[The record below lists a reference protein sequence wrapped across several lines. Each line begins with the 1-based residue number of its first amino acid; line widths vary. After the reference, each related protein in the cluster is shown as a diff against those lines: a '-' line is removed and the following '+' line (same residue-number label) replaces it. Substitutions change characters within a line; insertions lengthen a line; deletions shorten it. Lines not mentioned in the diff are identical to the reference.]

1 MRLAHN
7 RVPAHEVVPAPAHLA
22 TSPLTAPTNDQVA
35 PCTPSFTDPTL
46 PIPFLADGP
55 HYCLAHALI
64 AAPRPSSPPSS
75 AVVDALTALADSIP
89 APADSSPPP
98 APRSPPAVSP
108 VQAASDAAVQA
119 LPSIL
124 AADQPGPLSLAD
136 IFAGEQPYPMS
147 MADLAPARPDSS
159 RDSEVIDLTGPVP
172 VYDLTN
178 SSPLILRTKPALAMD
193 WKPDSPLVA
202 PPVSLPAGSALSL
215 APSDASANSL
225 ARRHLEALDAMKLI
239 FPAHTAE
246 FLSLALD
253 HKGGI
258 GEATAW
264 LFHMKEDAGLKE
276 ELLLLFPS
284 ASEFAVNQAAGM
296 FPASIEAPF
305 DYLRDRFDSVFG
317 PRRINSPTRA
327 APPAP
332 ALPQPAPAPP
342 PPRPPLATATP
353 ALRLP
358 AQSALL
364 PDDDV
369 PEFLHDSPSSK
380 LYETRWWNSRLR
392 SMRWRVTSDARP
404 FWDHFALSLTSQQ
417 RVLFKVS
424 EHVRGLANKHES
436 DNSLF
441 RAALKALSNGAQYA
455 LVLNAVRD
463 YEESAVTCCRVL
475 LEDGLISPQAACWLS
490 TRVTLDSKLQR
501 LLRYYP
507 IRCDSI
513 WKSRNE
519 ALHAWKADPEG
530 HTARPAEELSPRKAA
545 ILAAITGA
553 GPAVP
558 ADQISL
564 PGSRSTSR
572 AASPPSPTNTRATY
586 KSAGPSQKPTSFA
599 KKTIKSRASHD
610 DPPRHARSSKA
621 VISSRAPPDPS
632 SQSDPFL

>member
-1 MRLAHN
+1 M
-7 RVPAHEVVPAPAHLA
+7 
-22 TSPLTAPTNDQVA
+22 
-35 PCTPSFTDPTL
+35 PSFTYPVL
-46 PIPFLADGP
+46 LYPFPANVPL
-55 HYCLAHALI
+55 YSLAHAPI
-64 AAPRPSSPPSS
+64 PAPHPSSPPSS

-98 APRSPPAVSP
+98 APRSPPARSP

-119 LPSIL
+119 LPSLL
-124 AADQPGPLSLAD
+124 AADRPGPISMAD
-136 IFAGEQPYPMS
+136 VFAGDQPFAMS
-147 MADLAPARPDSS
+147 MVDLAPAHPGSS
-159 RDSEVIDLTGPVP
+159 PATVVIDLTGPEP
-172 VYDLTN
+172 IYDLTN
-178 SSPLILRTKPALAMD
+178 SSPLIVRTKTALAMD
-193 WKPDSPLVA
+193 WSPDSPLVMPSA
-202 PPVSLPAGSALSL
+202 PLPAPAAPSL
-215 APSDASANSL
+215 APSEASANSL
-225 ARRHLEALDAMKLI
+225 ARRHHEALDAMKLI

-253 HKGGI
+253 HRGGI

-264 LFHMKEDAGLKE
+264 LFHMKEDAGLTE

-284 ASEFAVNQAAGM
+284 ASEFAVNQAVGM

-317 PRRINSPTRA
+317 PRRIDPPARA

-332 ALPQPAPAPP
+332 APLPPQ
-342 PPRPPLATATP
+342 PPLAAATP
-353 ALRLP
+353 APRLP
-358 AQSALL
+358 VQSALL
-364 PDDDV
+364 SEDDV
-369 PEFLHDSPSSK
+369 PEFQHDSPSSK

-392 SMRWRVTSDARP
+392 SMRYRVTSDARP
-404 FWDHFALSLTSQQ
+404 FWDHFALTLTSQQ
-417 RVLFKVS
+417 RVLFKTS
-424 EHVRGLANKHES
+424 EHVRALANKQDS

-441 RAALKALSNGAQYA
+441 RAALKALSNSAQYA

-507 IRCDSI
+507 VRCDSI

-545 ILAAITGA
+545 ILAAITDA
-553 GPAVP
+553 VPAVP
-558 ADQISL
+558 ATMVPL
-564 PGSRSTSR
+564 PDSRSTSR
-572 AASPPSPTNTRATY
+572 AVSPPSPTNTRATY
-586 KSAGPSQKPTSFA
+586 KSAGPSQKPTTFA
-599 KKTIKSRASHD
+599 KNTVKSRASRDTPH
-610 DPPRHARSSKA
+610 RLARSSKT
-621 VISSRAPPDPS
+621 VISSSAPHDPS
-632 SQSDPFL
+632 S

>member
-1 MRLAHN
+1 MFTDSPLCTIARDLISAPTPLA
-7 RVPAHEVVPAPAHLA
+7 VV
-22 TSPLTAPTNDQVA
+22 PLTAPEEALDA
-35 PCTPSFTDPTL
+35 PSQ
-46 PIPFLADGP
+46 IPF
-55 HYCLAHALI
+55 H
-64 AAPRPSSPPSS
+64 APRPSSPPSS

-89 APADSSPPP
+89 APADSSPLPT
-98 APRSPPAVSP
+98 PRSPRKLSP
-108 VQAASDAAVQA
+108 VQAASDAAIQS
-119 LPSIL
+119 LPSLL
-124 AADQPGPLSLAD
+124 AADLPGPVSLAD
-136 IFAGEQPYPMS
+136 ILAGDQPLTMS
-147 MADLAPARPDSS
+147 MADLAPARPASS
-159 RDSEVIDLTGPVP
+159 PVSVVIDLTGPEP
-172 VYDLTN
+172 VYDLTH
-178 SSPLILRTKPALAMD
+178 SSPVIARTKPALAMD
-193 WKPDSPLVA
+193 WAPDSPLVKS
-202 PPVSLPAGSALSL
+202 PLPLPALADPSL

-225 ARRHLEALDAMKLI
+225 ARRHHEALNAMKLI

-253 HKGGI
+253 HRGGI

-284 ASEFAVNQAAGM
+284 ASEFAVDQAVGM

-317 PRRINSPTRA
+317 PRRLNSPTRA
-327 APPAP
+327 EPSV
-332 ALPQPAPAPP
+332 PAPP
-342 PPRPPLATATP
+342 PPHPPLAAATP
-353 ALRLP
+353 APQPPVR
-358 AQSALL
+358 SALL
-364 PDDDV
+364 LDDDV
-369 PEFLHDSPSSK
+369 SEFLHSSPSSK

-404 FWDHFALSLTSQQ
+404 FWDHFALTLTSQQ
-417 RVLFKVS
+417 RVLFKNS
-424 EHVRGLANKHES
+424 EHVRGLANKHDS

-455 LVLNAVRD
+455 TVLSAVRD
-463 YEESAVTCCRVL
+463 YEESAVTCCRIL

-490 TRVTLDSKLQR
+490 TRVSLDSKLQR
-501 LLRYYP
+501 HLRYYP
-507 IRCDSI
+507 VCCDSI

-558 ADQISL
+558 AAQI
-564 PGSRSTSR
+564 PIPDSRPTSR
-572 AASPPSPTNTRATY
+572 AVSPASPTNTRATY

-599 KKTIKSRASHD
+599 KNTAKSRASHGT
-610 DPPRHARSSKA
+610 PPRRAHNSKT
-621 VISSRAPPDPS
+621 VISSS
-632 SQSDPFL
+632 SPLNPLP

>member
-1 MRLAHN
+1 MHSALN
-7 RVPAHEVVPAPAHLA
+7 RVPTRSPLPAPPLA
-22 TSPLTAPTNDQVA
+22 ASTGTQDA
-35 PCTPSFTDPTL
+35 PCTPSLTNPALLVF
-46 PIPFLADGP
+46 FLTNYP
-55 HYCLAHALI
+55 RCPLAHSPVH
-64 AAPRPSSPPSS
+64 APRPSSPPSS

-98 APRSPPAVSP
+98 APRSPPTISP
-108 VQAASDAAVQA
+108 VQAASESAIRA
-119 LPSIL
+119 LPSLL
-124 AADQPGPLSLAD
+124 AADQPGPVSMAD
-136 IFAGEQPYPMS
+136 IFASEQPFVMT

-159 RDSEVIDLTGPVP
+159 HDSEVIDLTGPEVI
-172 VYDLTN
+172 DLTGPEPVLDPFN
-178 SSPLILRTKPALAMD
+178 PSPLIIRTKPALAMD
-193 WKPDSPLVA
+193 WTPDSPIVV
-202 PPVSLPAGSALSL
+202 PSNPLPAMAASSL

-225 ARRHLEALDAMKLI
+225 ARRHHEALDAMKLI

-253 HKGGI
+253 HRGGI

-276 ELLLLFPS
+276 ELLSLFPS
-284 ASEFAVNQAAGM
+284 ASEFAVNQAIGM

-317 PRRINSPTRA
+317 PRRLASPTRA

-332 ALPQPAPAPP
+332 ALPPPQPP
-342 PPRPPLATATP
+342 PAAVAP

-369 PEFLHDSPSSK
+369 PEFQHDSPSSK

-392 SMRWRVTSDARP
+392 SMRYRVTSDARP
-404 FWDHFALSLTSQQ
+404 FWDHFALTLTSQQ
-417 RVLFKVS
+417 RILFRTS
-424 EHVRGLANKHES
+424 EHVRGLANRHES

-455 LVLNAVRD
+455 LILNTVRD
-463 YEESAVTCCRVL
+463 YEESAVACCRVL
-475 LEDGLISPQAACWLS
+475 LEDGLISPPAACWLS

-501 LLRYYP
+501 HLRYYP
-507 IRCDSI
+507 VRCDSI

-519 ALHAWKADPEG
+519 ALHAWKADPDG

-545 ILAAITGA
+545 ILAAITGT
-553 GPAVP
+553 GPTVP
-558 ADQISL
+558 ATQVPL

-586 KSAGPSQKPTSFA
+586 KTAGPSQKPTTYA
-599 KKTIKSRASHD
+599 KNAAKSRTSHD
-610 DPPRHARSSKA
+610 APPRRARGGKS
-621 VISSRAPPDPS
+621 VISSSAHCY
-632 SQSDPFL
+632 

>member
-1 MRLAHN
+1 M
-7 RVPAHEVVPAPAHLA
+7 
-22 TSPLTAPTNDQVA
+22 
-35 PCTPSFTDPTL
+35 
-46 PIPFLADGP
+46 
-55 HYCLAHALI
+55 
-64 AAPRPSSPPSS
+64 
-75 AVVDALTALADSIP
+75 DALTALADSIP

-98 APRSPPAVSP
+98 APRSPPALSP
-108 VQAASDAAVQA
+108 VQAASEAAVQA
-119 LPSIL
+119 LPSLL
-124 AADQPGPLSLAD
+124 AADQPGPVSLAD
-136 IFAGEQPYPMS
+136 VFAGDQPFAMS
-147 MADLAPARPDSS
+147 MAHLAPARPNTSPIT
-159 RDSEVIDLTGPVP
+159 EVIDMTGPEP

-178 SSPLILRTKPALAMD
+178 SSPVVVRTKPALAMD
-193 WKPDSPLVA
+193 WAPDSPLVV
-202 PPVSLPAGSALSL
+202 PSNPLPALAASSL

-225 ARRHLEALDAMKLI
+225 ARRHHEALDAMKLI

-246 FLSLALD
+246 FLSLTLD
-253 HKGGI
+253 HRGGI

-284 ASEFAVNQAAGM
+284 ASEFAVNQAVGM

-317 PRRINSPTRA
+317 PRRLNSPERA
-327 APPAP
+327 VPPV
-332 ALPQPAPAPP
+332 PAPP
-342 PPRPPLATATP
+342 PPHPPLAAATP
-353 ALRLP
+353 APRFPVRSAMLP
-358 AQSALL
+358 D
-364 PDDDV
+364 DDDV
-369 PEFLHDSPSSK
+369 PEFQHDSPASK

-392 SMRWRVTSDARP
+392 SMRYRVTSDARP
-404 FWDHFALSLTSQQ
+404 FWDHFALTLTCQQ
-417 RVLFKVS
+417 RVLFKIS
-424 EHVRGLANKHES
+424 EHVRGLANRHES

-455 LVLNAVRD
+455 IVLNTVRD

-507 IRCDSI
+507 VRCDSI

-530 HTARPAEELSPRKAA
+530 HTARPAEQLSPRKAA

-558 ADQISL
+558 ADLVSL

-572 AASPPSPTNTRATY
+572 ALSPPSPTNTRATY
-586 KSAGPSQKPTSFA
+586 KSAGPSQKPTSYA
-599 KKTIKSRASHD
+599 KNTAKSRAALDTAPH
-610 DPPRHARSSKA
+610 RARNSKT
-621 VISSRAPPDPS
+621 VISSSAPHGPLS
-632 SQSDPFL
+632 

>member
-1 MRLAHN
+1 M
-7 RVPAHEVVPAPAHLA
+7 
-22 TSPLTAPTNDQVA
+22 
-35 PCTPSFTDPTL
+35 
-46 PIPFLADGP
+46 
-55 HYCLAHALI
+55 
-64 AAPRPSSPPSS
+64 
-75 AVVDALTALADSIP
+75 DALTALADSIP
-89 APADSSPPP
+89 APVDSSPLP
-98 APRSPPAVSP
+98 APRSPPRISP
-108 VQAASDAAVQA
+108 VQAASESAIQD
-119 LPSIL
+119 LTSLL
-124 AADQPGPLSLAD
+124 AADRPNPVSLVD
-136 IFAGEQPYPMS
+136 IFAGDQPYAMS
-147 MADLAPARPDSS
+147 MADLAPARPDSPPNT
-159 RDSEVIDLTGPVP
+159 EVIDLTGPEP
-172 VYDLTN
+172 VYDLTQ
-178 SSPLILRTKPALAMD
+178 SSPLFARTKPALAMD
-193 WKPDSPLVA
+193 WVSDSPLVKSQE
-202 PPVSLPAGSALSL
+202 PIPAQTVPSL

-225 ARRHLEALDAMKLI
+225 ARRHHEALDVMKLI

-253 HKGGI
+253 HRGGL

-264 LFHMKEDAGLKE
+264 LFHLKEDAGLKE

-284 ASEFAVNQAAGM
+284 ASEFAVNQAVGM

-305 DYLRDRFDSVFG
+305 DYMRDRFDSIFG
-317 PRRINSPTRA
+317 PRRLNSPARA
-327 APPAP
+327 VPPT
-332 ALPQPAPAPP
+332 PAPP
-342 PPRPPLATATP
+342 PSQPPLAAATP
-353 ALRLP
+353 APRLP
-358 AQSALL
+358 IQSALL

-404 FWDHFALSLTSQQ
+404 FWDHFALTLTSQQ
-417 RVLFKVS
+417 RVLFKTS

-455 LVLNAVRD
+455 LVLNTVRD

-490 TRVTLDSKLQR
+490 TRVALDSKLQR
-501 LLRYYP
+501 HLRYYP

-545 ILAAITGA
+545 ILAAITGT

-558 ADQISL
+558 AAHISL

-572 AASPPSPTNTRATY
+572 AVSPPSPTNTRATY
-586 KSAGPSQKPTSFA
+586 KTAGPSQKPTSFA
-599 KKTIKSRASHD
+599 KHTAMSRASQE
-610 DPPRHARSSKA
+610 PSPRRARGSKT
-621 VISSRAPPDPS
+621 VISSSAPHDTS
-632 SQSDPFL
+632 S